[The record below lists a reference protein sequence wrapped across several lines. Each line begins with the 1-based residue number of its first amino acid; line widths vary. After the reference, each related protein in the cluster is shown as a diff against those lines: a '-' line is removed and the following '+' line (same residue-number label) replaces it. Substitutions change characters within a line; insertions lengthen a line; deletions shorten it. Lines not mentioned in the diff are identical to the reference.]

1 MRNRRGP
8 QSNGCI
14 MKPIW
19 LLLERAE
26 LHQAAGKRRTFNE
39 KREPVFKGRGE
50 GGGDMA
56 KQLEFLFD
64 YGSPFSYLANIQLP
78 GFAKRNG
85 ATIVYRPILLGAVL
99 KATGNSSPMT
109 VPAKARYFAD
119 DMRRWA
125 ARYGVMLKLNPHPF
139 MGNTLPL
146 MRGAIAAQRLGVF
159 AAYHDAIYRA
169 AWAEGL
175 DLGERVVLTGLLQR
189 AGVNAVD
196 VIVASERQDVK
207 EELRRNTD
215 EAVAR
220 GTFGAP
226 TFFVGNEMFWGN
238 DRFDF
243 VEEALRRQK

>member
-1 MRNRRGP
+1 
-8 QSNGCI
+8 
-14 MKPIW
+14 
-19 LLLERAE
+19 
-26 LHQAAGKRRTFNE
+26 
-39 KREPVFKGRGE
+39 
-50 GGGDMA
+50 MA

-146 MRGAIAAQRLGVF
+146 MRGAVAAQRLGVF

-175 DLGERVVLTGLLQR
+175 DLGERAVLTGVLQR

-243 VEEALRRQK
+243 VEEALRKQS